1 MKQNNN
7 EQIVFDMFEEVAT
20 ESIAE
25 ARNAYTYEEIDG
37 CYQEAKEIAKA
48 TKRSFKDFYWLIFLI
63 LIVTMK
69 TNADMENVDCKST
82 LKQDTEGALYIAHS
96 ENCYGELQTMKQHS
110 EGVARMMKSFALSG
124 EIC

>member
-37 CYQEAKEIAKA
+37 CYLEAKEIADKA
-48 TKRSFKDFYWLIFLI
+48 RNHLREI
-63 LIVTMK
+63 LW
-69 TNADMENVDCKST
+69 
-82 LKQDTEGALYIAHS
+82 
-96 ENCYGELQTMKQHS
+96 
-110 EGVARMMKSFALSG
+110 
-124 EIC
+124 